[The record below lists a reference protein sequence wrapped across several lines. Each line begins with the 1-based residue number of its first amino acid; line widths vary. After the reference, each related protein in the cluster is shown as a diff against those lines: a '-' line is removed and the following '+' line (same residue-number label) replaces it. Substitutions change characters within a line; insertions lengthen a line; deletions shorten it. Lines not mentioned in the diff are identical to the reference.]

1 MTSRERAPGQA
12 TGRRRPELGSPER
25 VVEVVFGCRPED
37 VSADVILSPFIPLRA
52 FRRHLGEDVVDLSP
66 PFFFRGITGRFAGR
80 RVSVIAT
87 GVGPSRV
94 GDCIGF
100 LSFTPARRV
109 FFAGA
114 VGGLAADHE
123 IGAFFVPTEVADG
136 EGYTPYATRRF
147 EEVVAAAPRL
157 TFPEGTRGA
166 LERFLEAEGVGPI
179 SGRVFTVGAI
189 TAESREN
196 LETLARLGY
205 EAVEME
211 LSAFCSASALYGFE
225 PTALTYV
232 SDLPLGSSLWAEKTP
247 EEQES
252 LRSAYR
258 ALPLLALRYLAAGRP

>member
-1 MTSRERAPGQA
+1 MTSSALTRGKEP
-12 TGRRRPELGSPER
+12 RRRPELGPPER
-25 VVEVVFGCRPED
+25 VVEVAFGCRPED

-52 FRRHLGEDVVDLSP
+52 FRRHLGEEVVDLSP
-66 PFFFRGITGRFAGR
+66 PFFFRGITGSFEGR
-80 RVSVIAT
+80 RVTVIAT

-94 GDCIGF
+94 GDCLGF

-114 VGGLAADHE
+114 VGGLGEGHE
-123 IGAFFVPTEVADG
+123 IGSFFVPTEVADG
-136 EGYTPYATRRF
+136 EGYTPYATRPF
-147 EEVVAAAPRL
+147 GELVGAAPRL
-157 TFPEGTRGA
+157 TFPDAPRRA
-166 LERFLEAEGVGPI
+166 LERFLAREGIRATG
-179 SGRVFTVGAI
+179 GRVFTVGAI
-189 TAESREN
+189 TAESPEN

-247 EEQES
+247 VEQES
-252 LRSAYR
+252 LRNAYR
-258 ALPLLALRYLAAGRP
+258 ALPLLALRYLAAERP